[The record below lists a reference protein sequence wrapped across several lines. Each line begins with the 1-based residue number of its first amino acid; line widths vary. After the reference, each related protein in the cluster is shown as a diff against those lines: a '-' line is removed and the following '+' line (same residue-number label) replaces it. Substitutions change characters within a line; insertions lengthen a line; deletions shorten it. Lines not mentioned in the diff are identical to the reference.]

1 MRILPNSQSASHS
14 LFPPQRMAHE
24 PPLLLPAPKIAGLL
38 GEGPHP
44 NPSPTGGR
52 GAKAEHRDDLFSQK
66 ESETTRFL
74 PFSRVREK
82 GAGDEGT
89 FTFTDPRLAT
99 LNTEQHQKFSEAAQT
114 LLNVALRFT
123 IDELNEEALRAA
135 QVLFHRKLTGHSP
148 KRPMTPTA
156 FKAEGDADMLDVM
169 LNYEKRRDDLD
180 STFDRRFAEGM
191 ATLRSGKAANHA

>member
-1 MRILPNSQSASHS
+1 MSILPNSQPVSYS
-14 LFPPQRMAHE
+14 LFPP
-24 PPLLLPAPKIAGLL
+24 LLMLPAPKVAGLL
-38 GEGPHP
+38 GSGTPQP
-44 NPSPTGGR
+44 DP
-52 GAKAEHRDDLFSQK
+52 A
-66 ESETTRFL
+66 
-74 PFSRVREK
+74 
-82 GAGDEGT
+82 T

-99 LNTEQHQKFSEAAQT
+99 LNADERQKFADAAQN
-114 LLNVALRFT
+114 LLNVALRFAA
-123 IDELNEEALRAA
+123 DELNEDALRAA

-148 KRPMTPTA
+148 KRPLTPTA